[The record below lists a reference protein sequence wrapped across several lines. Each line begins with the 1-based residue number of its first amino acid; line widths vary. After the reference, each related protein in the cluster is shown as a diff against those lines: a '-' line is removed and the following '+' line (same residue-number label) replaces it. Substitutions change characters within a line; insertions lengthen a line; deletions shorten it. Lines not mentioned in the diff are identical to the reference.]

1 MKNIDIVKADLI
13 AQIDKRLEDK
23 IIEPANADLLKKLI
37 QNSET
42 TNEAMMIAELGTTYK
57 RTGFHFD
64 KRLEKLGSDIKYLT
78 KNENLSFETNPNELT
93 HKLIIGDNYDALQQ
107 LLITHRGK
115 IDIIYIDP
123 PYGCNDMGEFAKTN
137 YTNSITRDNLLS
149 MLYPRL
155 QLAKQLLSDEGVIF
169 CSIDDKNQAYLKG
182 LFDEVFGEENFYG
195 TFIQKKGNTQNDTK
209 QIQKNHEYILC
220 YVKNNNDSLILSY
233 DNFIKEKVYEDNYT
247 LGRDTGASSGHDKLI
262 ERANLGYTIY
272 YIEST
277 GNGETG
283 NHNKLI
289 ERANLLNT
297 KYGNFNYYISKDNK
311 TFIHAIA
318 VMDYDKN
325 LVKDN
330 SIEEDVYTDIQEL
343 LALGYKK
350 IRPPKRKGNKLGR
363 WTWGIDTFQ
372 EYWNNNEVLIKKGNK
387 KVNVIKKIFLK
398 KEDISVIDD
407 KKYYLKHNV
416 LPLQSIIDI
425 NNSNGTSILSGNKGI
440 IPGCAFSNPK
450 NPDMLKYLFKA
461 KNDKNAIILDFF
473 AGSGT
478 SGQAVLD
485 LNREDGGSR
494 KFILC
499 TNNEITNMN
508 PNGIAYDITSK
519 RLKRVMTGECYDGTK
534 DFPWAK
540 KNEPYGN
547 NLDVYEIK
555 NVNNSEQTEGKSP
568 FDVINEECYGL
579 PKFASLREK
588 ISWICNNFENTQK
601 YIEEEEKHA
610 SGNN

>member
-115 IDIIYIDP
+115 IDVIYIDP

-182 LFDEVFGEENFYG
+182 LFDEVFGEENFISCMTCHSNPGGNKSEFIENTISYVLVYSKNKSNTKKLGNFEDIDKNSFNFKDEYG
-195 TFIQKKGNTQNDTK
+195 FYKKGSQLEKWGNDDTVQSCPNLAYSIYYNPSTSK
-209 QIQKNHEYILC
+209 CKCLFDYNQQEI
-220 YVKNNNDSLILSY
+220 NNDRNKDIIYQEPNKDLISNGYFCIRPRKTNTGDSGRWRMKPSTFLEKLNNKDFIFEKQNTNY
-233 DNFIKEKVYEDNYT
+233 KIYEKERYKELKFKKAKNFIPSEIGKQNSRE
-247 LGRDTGASSGHDKLI
+247 LI
-262 ERANLGYTIY
+262 SIFK
-272 YIEST
+272 
-277 GNGETG
+277 
-283 NHNKLI
+283 NKP
-289 ERANLLNT
+289 
-297 KYGNFNYYISKDNK
+297 FNY
-311 TFIHAIA
+311 
-318 VMDYDKN
+318 
-325 LVKDN
+325 
-330 SIEEDVYTDIQEL
+330 
-343 LALGYKK
+343 
-350 IRPPKRKGNKLGR
+350 PKPTTL
-363 WTWGIDTFQ
+363 
-372 EYWNNNEVLIKKGNK
+372 
-387 KVNVIKKIFLK
+387 
-398 KEDISVIDD
+398 
-407 KKYYLKHNV
+407 
-416 LPLQSIIDI
+416 
-425 NNSNGTSILSGNKGI
+425 
-440 IPGCAFSNPK
+440 
-450 NPDMLKYLFKA
+450 LKYLIGLYQN
-461 KNDKNAIILDFF
+461 KNCYILDFF

-478 SGQAVLD
+478 TGQAVLD

-494 KFILC
+494 QFILC
-499 TNNEITNMN
+499 TNNEVTNTN
-508 PNGIAYDITSK
+508 PNGIAYDVTSK
-519 RLKRVMTGECYDGTK
+519 RLKRVMTGECYDGTN
-534 DFPWAK
+534 DFSWLD
-540 KNEPYGN
+540 KNTPYGN
-547 NLDVYEIK
+547 NLNVYEIK
-555 NVNNSEQTEGKSP
+555 TVNNSEQAEGKSP
-568 FDVINEECYGL
+568 FDVINEECYDL
-579 PKFASLREK
+579 PKFISLHEK

-610 SGNN
+610 SRNN